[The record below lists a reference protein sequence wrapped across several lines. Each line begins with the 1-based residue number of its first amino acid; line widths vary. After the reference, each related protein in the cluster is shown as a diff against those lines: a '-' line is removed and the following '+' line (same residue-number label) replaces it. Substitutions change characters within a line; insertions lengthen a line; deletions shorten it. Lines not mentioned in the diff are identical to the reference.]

1 MTNLIEG
8 FDVNNS
14 ILYNTNPDDDKSH
27 FIVLGTTGSGESQII
42 PGAPVEMSDA
52 EINERRAS
60 IQEQQLKEQKQEQH
74 RNKAIKQTYIDHG
87 GDLSFI
93 DESLKAADLIPCD
106 SEISSDTLK
115 QILFEL
121 DDSLFYQGLTWGF
134 DDTEVRDD
142 IYIWL
147 GLEPN
152 LEKIKQILS

>member
-27 FIVLGTTGSGESQII
+27 FIVLGTTGSGKSQII

-74 RNKAIKQTYIDHG
+74 RN
-87 GDLSFI
+87 L
-93 DESLKAADLIPCD
+93 
-106 SEISSDTLK
+106 
-115 QILFEL
+115 
-121 DDSLFYQGLTWGF
+121 GF
-134 DDTEVRDD
+134 
-142 IYIWL
+142 
-147 GLEPN
+147 
-152 LEKIKQILS
+152 